1 MFGVPSTTSH
11 FAEDNIHSCTIPCI
25 VSLKVK
31 KYNLHATTNINFK
44 YITMANELLLQTRWH
59 GACTFAAGTIHLSKA
74 LAFPSHCTANQPI
87 LQSKRTEM
95 SIAHPATLTLGG
107 GRLACS
113 LTLSGS
119 TAFSM
124 LSAGPS
130 SPSPLSRTSSR
141 PSSSECRQSHAR

>member
-1 MFGVPSTTSH
+1 M
-11 FAEDNIHSCTIPCI
+11 
-25 VSLKVK
+25 SLKVK
-31 KYNLHATTNINFK
+31 KYNLHATTNVSVK
-44 YITMANELLLQTRWH
+44 YITMANDLLLQTRWH

-113 LTLSGS
+113 LTLSDS
-119 TAFSM
+119 TAVSRLELGGSVHEAMPPHFSHPPRA
-124 LSAGPS
+124 SASANRDRLKRQPS
-130 SPSPLSRTSSR
+130 
-141 PSSSECRQSHAR
+141 E